1 MGWRTV
7 VSGGSVQ
14 FQPRGVVE
22 PDDRHV
28 AGHGQACPAHRPD
41 RAEGEHVAAADDA
54 GDTVA
59 QDAGRRGLA
68 GLQREE
74 RLLHWRDV
82 DAGPLGMLGE
92 SRDLAARR
100 HMILGPDDQADP
112 LVAERGQVPE
122 GLPGRDRV
130 VGGHAREVQVVD
142 RGV

>member
-14 FQPRGVVE
+14 FSHAESSNPY
-22 PDDRHV
+22 DRHV

-68 GLQREE
+68 GLQRRE
-74 RLLHWRDV
+74 RVLHWR
-82 DAGPLGMLGE
+82 
-92 SRDLAARR
+92 
-100 HMILGPDDQADP
+100 
-112 LVAERGQVPE
+112 ER
-122 GLPGRDRV
+122 
-130 VGGHAREVQVVD
+130 
-142 RGV
+142 